1 MTRAIMSPIMTEP
14 ELPPPRIPA
23 IATMSPPIEA
33 RRIVVLN
40 AFLNMVSTM

>member
-1 MTRAIMSPIMTEP
+1 MTRAIIRPIITEP